1 MWDSAERAGA
11 TDGAGR
17 GVVRAEDAA
26 AGRPAARVPGHAAAG
41 RRRPPVEAGPGREP
55 RPAAPRA
62 HSARRI
68 RRPRPTPPPGT
79 ATIVVSFFSPY
90 QKPTFMAFLLLGS
103 IPCNVV
109 VSSYLK
115 DLLFQ
120 SLLFIISLHGLIL
133 FFVVI
138 YLG

>member
-1 MWDSAERAGA
+1 
-11 TDGAGR
+11 
-17 GVVRAEDAA
+17 
-26 AGRPAARVPGHAAAG
+26 
-41 RRRPPVEAGPGREP
+41 
-55 RPAAPRA
+55 
-62 HSARRI
+62 
-68 RRPRPTPPPGT
+68 
-79 ATIVVSFFSPY
+79 
-90 QKPTFMAFLLLGS
+90 MAFLLLGS